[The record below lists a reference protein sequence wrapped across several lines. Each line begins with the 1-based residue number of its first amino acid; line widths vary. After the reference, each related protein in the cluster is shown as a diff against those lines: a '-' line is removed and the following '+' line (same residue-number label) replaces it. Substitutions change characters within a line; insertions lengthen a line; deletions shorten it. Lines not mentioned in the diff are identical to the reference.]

1 MTTPAPDGRA
11 QPSVPVAHTPEASG
25 RRDRD
30 AEVSL
35 PVGVEILDLTMQRQM
50 REDRD
55 VRTLQRLDTLLRNYP
70 GDMPVVLRF
79 ASPTAATTVIEIAQR
94 VDACPELI
102 DTLQRELGPSGVRLR
117 GRPTNDTGSPDWNGR
132 ATA

>member
-1 MTTPAPDGRA
+1 
-11 QPSVPVAHTPEASG
+11 
-25 RRDRD
+25 
-30 AEVSL
+30 
-35 PVGVEILDLTMQRQM
+35 MQRQM

-70 GDMPVVLRF
+70 GDMRVVLRF